1 MVIKAFPRENKVICD
16 YKNNITFQ
24 IISWYACDYNYDAEE
39 DAELE
44 EKKYLIKL
52 FGVTDKGESI
62 SVNALNFTPYFFIKI
77 PYAVNDYV
85 CLRFKEFINGKMPNA
100 LKNSLIDVKIQKKQ
114 DFYGFHNYK
123 KFNFLRFTFKSL
135 KAFKQAA
142 RLFNSKVAIPG
153 FVMQKYKLYE
163 NNIEPFLRMMH
174 IRDIEP
180 CGWVTIKAGQYYPNL
195 DVLQTKCMIDISCKW
210 TAIDKYTCTSMA
222 PFCIVSFDL
231 ECTSSHGDFPV
242 PVKDYRK
249 VANELVTNFINIDD
263 IDTEQLI
270 EEFLLIYDHEVPGK
284 LSKVFT
290 KYPELVNTGD
300 IKRKIQRNIDEIIY
314 IIQAK
319 VTYEEYKLITT
330 KAKLTRDNI
339 QQNLLFKLNSL
350 NLPPIEGD
358 RIIQIGSTV
367 HYYGEKTCSYR
378 NIITLGSCEP
388 INDVEVVQCE
398 TENEMILKWIELIQ
412 KLDPDIITGYNIFGF
427 DFEYIYKRAEELDI
441 HREMSKLSRI
451 IETLDAPY
459 GRDVKDNENEEWPFV
474 KKKLSS
480 SALGDNLL
488 KYIDMQGRVTIDL
501 MKVIQRD
508 HKLDSY
514 KLDTVAN
521 HFMKMNKHDISP
533 NDIFRLYKGNAKD
546 RSIIADYCVQDCAL
560 CNHLIMKLETLANNI
575 GMANVCYVPLS
586 YIFLRGQSIKIF
598 SLVSKQCREEDIVIP
613 TLNKYE
619 IRADDEDGEPE
630 DESGYEG
637 AIVLEPK
644 TGIYVDYPV
653 SVLDYASLYPSS
665 MISENLSH
673 DTYVIE
679 EKYNNIQGVEYLDI
693 SYDLYEGIG
702 DKKKKVGLK
711 TCRFV
716 QTKEKGV
723 LPRIL
728 MKLLK
733 QRKETRKK
741 IEFQTVKF
749 QDGSEISGLY
759 SELGGVIIIK
769 GCDGKVIGEYP
780 KDTMVS
786 KDQTYNEFQ
795 QAVLDG
801 LQLAYKVTANSLYG
815 QCGAK
820 TSPIYMKEV
829 AASTTATGRNMIMKA
844 KGFIEDNYDAEII
857 YGDSVTGDTPVII
870 RRDNRIHIVTIESLN
885 ESWADYPGFKIE
897 ETDLYNKEQGFI
909 NAQVWS
915 NGQWADIK
923 RVIRH
928 KCNKKIYRVNTLKSY
943 IDVTEDHSLIDTLG
957 NKIKPDQCDV
967 NTELMHS
974 FPDSFQNLDNY
985 LDRMTKSDAWLYGL
999 FYTCG
1004 SLDTGEWVIK
1014 NSNKEMLNIAM
1025 SYLSSEY
1032 TLVDSQIVCTN
1043 PEVIQKYRELFYDKN
1058 NKVVPNVIL
1067 NSSITYRRWFLDS
1080 IILVSQRTQNR
1091 IVFAR
1096 EKTKIGA
1103 QSLYYLIKSVGWN
1116 NLNIDFKDGLYW
1128 ITYIIEIDVP
1138 YNIPNT
1144 IQDITEIGLVDD
1156 YDYVYDIETSC
1167 GKFHAGVGELVVS
1180 NTDSLFVKFNNR
1192 DSEGNLLKGKEAL
1205 KPSIHTACEVSK
1217 EFRKTIKAPHDLEYE
1232 KTFWPFILL
1241 SKKRY
1246 IANKYEFDVDHYKQS
1261 SMGVVL
1267 RRRDNANIVKTVYG
1281 GIIDIILNETNIG
1294 KSIEFLNDS
1303 LQKMITGQ
1311 YPLEEFIISKSLK
1324 SDYKDPTRISHKVL
1338 ADRMKER
1345 DPGSAPQV
1353 NDRLPYAYI
1362 QVDPTKFK
1370 KGVSILQGDRIEHP
1384 TYIRE
1389 HNLKLDYEFYLT
1401 NQLMN
1406 PILQIYALI
1415 LEDLNGYK
1423 KSRDHFTELYDKLLI
1438 DKKGD
1443 VTKAKTRVQDLRD
1456 LEVQKLLF
1464 DPFIIK
1470 LQNKRLGNR
1479 EITDFFKVVK

>member
-1 MVIKAFPRENKVICD
+1 MFSRENKAILNCKTSD
-16 YKNNITFQ
+16 IKFQ
-24 IISWYACDYNYDAEE
+24 IISWYACDYNYDTDTDEE
-39 DAELE
+39 D
-44 EKKYLIKL
+44 KKYLIKL

-85 CLRFKEFINGKMPNA
+85 CLRFKEFINEKMSNA
-100 LKNSLIDVKIQKKQ
+100 LKNNLIDVKIQKKQ
-114 DFYGFHNYK
+114 DFYGFHNCK

-135 KAFKQAA
+135 KGFKQAA
-142 RLFNSKVAIPG
+142 RLFNTKIVIPG
-153 FVMQKYKLYE
+153 FQIQKYKLYE

-180 CGWVTIKAGQYYPNL
+180 CGWVTIKAGNYYDNL
-195 DVLQTKCMIDISCKW
+195 DILQSKCQIDISCKW
-210 TAIDKYTCTSMA
+210 TSIGKYMSNTMA
-222 PFCIVSFDL
+222 PFSIVSFDL

-249 VANELVTNFINIDD
+249 VSNELVTNFINIDD
-263 IDTEQLI
+263 IDTEDLI
-270 EEFLLIYDHEVPGK
+270 EEFLLIYDHDSPGK

-290 KYPELVNTGD
+290 KNSCVNTID
-300 IKRKIQRNIDEIIY
+300 IKKKIQRTIDEIIS
-314 IIQAK
+314 IIQGK
-319 VTYEEYKLITT
+319 VTYDNYSLISN
-330 KAKLTRDNI
+330 KVKLTRDNI
-339 QQNLLFKLNSL
+339 QQNLLLKLNSL

-358 RIIQIGSTV
+358 RIIQIGTTV
-367 HYYGEKTCSYR
+367 HYYGEKTCSYK
-378 NIITLGSCEP
+378 NIITLGSCDP
-388 INDVEVVQCE
+388 IEDVEVIQCE

-427 DFEYIYKRAEELDI
+427 DFEYIYKRAQELDI
-441 HREMSKLSRI
+441 HRELSKLSRI

-488 KYIDMQGRVTIDL
+488 KYIDIQGRVLIDL

-533 NDIFRLYKGNAKD
+533 NDIFRLFKGSAND
-546 RSIIADYCVQDCAL
+546 RKIIADYCVQDCAL
-560 CNHLIMKLETLANNI
+560 CNHLIMKLETLANNV
-575 GMANVCYVPLS
+575 GMSNVCYVPLS

-598 SLVSKQCREEDIVIP
+598 SLVAKQCREEDIIIP
-613 TLNKYE
+613 TLNKY
-619 IRADDEDGEPE
+619 DTHKDGEDGEPE

-679 EKYNNIQGVEYLDI
+679 EKYNNIPGVEYLDI
-693 SYDLYEGIG
+693 SYDLYEGVG

-749 QDGSEISGLY
+749 NDGSEISGLY
-759 SELGGVIIIK
+759 SEKDDIVTIK
-769 GCDGKVIGEYP
+769 QCDGKIIGEYP
-780 KDTMVS
+780 KDTVIS

-857 YGDSVTGDTPVII
+857 YGDSVTGDTPLII
-870 RRDNRIHIVTIESLN
+870 KYDNKIQIVTIESLN
-885 ESWADYPGFKIE
+885 KEWIDYPGFKIE

-915 NGQWADIK
+915 NGKWADIK

-928 KCNKKIYRVNTLKSY
+928 KCNKKIYRINTNKGY
-943 IDVTEDHSLIDTLG
+943 VDVTEDHSLIDING
-957 NKIKPDQCDV
+957 NKIKPAEC
-967 NTELMHS
+967 NKSIELMHS
-974 FPDSFQNLDNY
+974 FPDSFPDIEY
-985 LDRMTKSDAWLYGL
+985 PEISDRITKSKAWLYGL
-999 FYTCG
+999 FYTHGDC
-1004 SLDTGEWVIK
+1004 SEIFTI
-1014 NSNKEMLNIAM
+1014 NHSNKDTLFSIMD
-1025 SYLSSEY
+1025 YLDNKEY
-1032 TLVDSQIVCTN
+1032 TLVDSQIICTN
-1043 PEVIQKYRELFYDKN
+1043 PEVIQKYKKLFYDKN
-1058 NKVVPNVIL
+1058 NDKIVPNVIL
-1067 NSSITYRRWFLDS
+1067 NSNIVYKKWFLEA
-1080 IILVSQRTQNR
+1080 IEQNEFS
-1091 IVFAR
+1091 V
-1096 EKTKIGA
+1096 KSKIGA
-1103 QSLYYLIKSVGWN
+1103 QSLYYLIKSIGWN
-1116 NLNIDFKDGLYW
+1116 NLSINFKDNLYK
-1128 ITYIIEIDVP
+1128 ITYISEEISL
-1138 YNIPNT
+1138 PNT
-1144 IQDITEIGLVDD
+1144 IQNITEITNSNQ
-1156 YDYVYDIETSC
+1156 YVYDIETSC
-1167 GKFHAGVGELVVS
+1167 GKFHAGVGEIIVS
-1180 NTDSLFVKFNNR
+1180 NTDSLFVKFNSK
-1192 DSEGNLLKGKEAL
+1192 DLEGNLLKGKEAL

-1246 IANKYEFDVDHYKQS
+1246 IANKYEFDIEHYKQS

-1267 RRRDNANIVKTVYG
+1267 RRRDNANIVKTIYG
-1281 GIIDIILNETNIG
+1281 GIIDIILNETNIN
-1294 KSIEFLNDS
+1294 KSIEFLNES
-1303 LQKMITGQ
+1303 LKKMISGD

-1362 QVDPTKFK
+1362 QVDLTKFK
-1370 KGVSILQGDRIEHP
+1370 KGASILQGDRIEHP
-1384 TYIRE
+1384 NYIRE
-1389 HNLKLDYEFYLT
+1389 NNLKLDYEFYLT

-1415 LEDLNGYK
+1415 LEDLTGYK
-1423 KSRDHFTELYDKLLI
+1423 KNKTYFTELYHKILVE
-1438 DKKGD
+1438 KEND
-1443 VTKAKTRVQDLRD
+1443 VTKAKTRLQDLRD
-1456 LEVQKLLF
+1456 IEVKKLLF
-1464 DPFIIK
+1464 DPFLIK

-1479 EITDFFKVVK
+1479 EITDFFTILK